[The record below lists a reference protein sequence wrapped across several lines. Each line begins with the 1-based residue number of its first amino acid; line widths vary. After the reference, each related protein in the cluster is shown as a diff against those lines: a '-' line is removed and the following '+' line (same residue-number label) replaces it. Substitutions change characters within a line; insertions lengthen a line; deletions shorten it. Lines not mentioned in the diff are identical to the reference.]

1 MLRMDHI
8 VKVDE
13 RERERE
19 RERETVDGRGKLW
32 LMGYN
37 CREMLI

>member
-1 MLRMDHI
+1 MLQMDHV
-8 VKVDE
+8 VKVD
-13 RERERE
+13 E
-19 RERETVDGRGKLW
+19 RERETVDGRGKLR